1 MRLGTPRYTG
11 AQMLDQGVLT
21 VFMDVQDPIQGN
33 RPPLLSEY
41 LDLIDLSQPLVSQSR
56 LPVDYR
62 ISK

>member
-1 MRLGTPRYTG
+1 
-11 AQMLDQGVLT
+11 MLDQGVLT